1 MGIHLQPSR
10 LLCATTALIII
21 KHYAGDT
28 LQWLQDNL
36 EIIEDVSDTEFLAA
50 QVSEDEE
57 GSISFV
63 PAFNGLYSPH
73 WRKDAR
79 G

>member
-1 MGIHLQPSR
+1 MTYSFCKL
-10 LLCATTALIII
+10 
-21 KHYAGDT
+21 GDT
-28 LQWLQDNL
+28 LQWLQNGL
-36 EIIEDVSDTEFLAA
+36 EILNDLPDTEIQAA
-50 QVSEDEE
+50 SVNDDDE

-63 PAFNGLYSPH
+63 PAFNGLYSPY

>member
-1 MGIHLQPSR
+1 M
-10 LLCATTALIII
+10 
-21 KHYAGDT
+21 
-28 LQWLQDNL
+28 LQWLQDSL
-36 EIIEDVSDTEFLAA
+36 KILDDVSDTEFYAS
-50 QVSEDEE
+50 QVTDNEE
-57 GSISFV
+57 GTICFV